1 MPRNNGSLKCPLLGF
16 CDPKDIEMP
25 DDPIILIKQHRKLWG
40 IWLRIR
46 VELGMQ
52 K

>member
-1 MPRNNGSLKCPLLGF
+1 
-16 CDPKDIEMP
+16 
-25 DDPIILIKQHRKLWG
+25 LWG

-52 K
+52 KWYTDDKHASGSQGWAGFPWS